1 MEGRKTI
8 QFRVTQS
15 QYERIMLKIENAG
28 YQYISQFLRDLLLK
42 EDLGT
47 EKMIREIHQKVI
59 GIEAQ
64 LKKEEKNEKGE
75 IGL

>member
-8 QFRVTQS
+8 QFRVTES
-15 QYERIMLKIENAG
+15 QYDRIMLKIANAG

-42 EDLGT
+42 EDLAT
-47 EKMIREIHQKVI
+47 EKMIREIHQKVM